1 VTAQAE
7 EPTEAEQQAIA
18 DMKAAHPT
26 WTAQRHLNGWSICE
40 GEVPVLAWDP
50 DIAVAVQAAE
60 RATRPDD
67 GEELAR
73 LRADFGQDYVMG
85 HDSDG
90 TWWAVRR
97 DASIAPLEGDS
108 AARLRIKLEIDDQ
121 AVK

>member
-1 VTAQAE
+1 MTAPSD

-18 DMKAAHPT
+18 GMTAAHPT

-67 GEELAR
+67 AEELAT
-73 LRADFGQDYVMG
+73 LRADYGTSYVLG

-108 AARLRIKLEIDDQ
+108 AARLRIKLEIDDRSS
-121 AVK
+121 V